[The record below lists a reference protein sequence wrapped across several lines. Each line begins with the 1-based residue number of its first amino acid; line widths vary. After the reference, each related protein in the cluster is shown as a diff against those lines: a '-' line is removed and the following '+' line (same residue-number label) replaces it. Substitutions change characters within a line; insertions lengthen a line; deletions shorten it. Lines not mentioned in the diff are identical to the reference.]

1 MKKSCQKCG
10 TILAASA
17 TSCPVCH
24 TSTLEKLPQ
33 SNDNTAFYSAVETE
47 LELVRVKSRRVVV
60 LLHGLLGFLGIGY
73 MYLGFYRRGWLWLSG
88 SIVMG
93 ALFYFLVAWRLWLG
107 IGWALLQL
115 GITLYYALNPDARDV
130 KGELLS

>member
-10 TILAASA
+10 TLLAASA

-33 SNDNTAFYSAVETE
+33 SNDNTAFYQAVQSQ
-47 LELVRVKSRRVVV
+47 LELVRVKSRRLVV
-60 LLHGLLGFLGIGY
+60 LLHGVFGFLGVGY
-73 MYLGFYRRGWLWLSG
+73 MYLGFYRRGWTWLLATMLV
-88 SIVMG
+88 SI
-93 ALFYFLVAWRLWLG
+93 LFYFFIALRVWLL
-107 IGWALLQL
+107 IGWGLLQL

-130 KGELLS
+130 KGELLG